1 MATDQLQL
9 DHSFHQSTMTELLPS
24 PTHDHLIHYLYFD
37 HSTSTWVPPG
47 YRFAPTDD
55 QLILHYLSN
64 KIKGEPLPSEAVTDC
79 EIYGDQDKEP
89 WRIFG
94 MTSPRKFYVFTKLKN
109 KGKGK
114 RIERTAGRGTW
125 KGQRTDP
132 VKDSDGNQIGFK
144 KLFVFEVKGGGANN
158 VNGHWL
164 MHEYSL
170 LTQSDYVLCAI
181 RNKNA
186 AEPTAEE
193 VGLDHVE
200 GMEAMIEELEQ
211 CIGQDQTLMSEQ
223 VQATNTCINNQH
235 TKRGLETEEDET
247 QPKRMRFSNSVKDK
261 QTCFTG
267 AATPV
272 STLALDKALGDQEG
286 MTAEKLEQE
295 WVLKGFEDQNLDE
308 LLEATNAQECQQ
320 QEEMMRFS
328 DNYVTEDMYM
338 QHSFTAAAE
347 PALGFDSEFS
357 YYNPQPYTLLDHCPP
372 SLPDGSM
379 GNSSA

>member
-1 MATDQLQL
+1 MP
-9 DHSFHQSTMTELLPS
+9 ELLLS
-24 PTHDHLIHYLYFD
+24 PTHDHLHHDSLYFD
-37 HSTSTWVPPG
+37 HSTFTWVPPG

-64 KIKGEPLPSEAVTDC
+64 KVKGQPLPSEAVADC

-89 WRIFG
+89 WRIFD

-132 VKDSDGNQIGFK
+132 VKDSDGNHIGFK

-186 AEPTAEE
+186 TESTAEE
-193 VGLDHVE
+193 VGCDHVE
-200 GMEAMIEELEQ
+200 GIEAMMEELEE

-223 VQATNTCINNQH
+223 DQATNSCINNQH
-235 TKRGLETEEDET
+235 TNTQELRKRGLETEEDET
-247 QPKRMRFSNSVKDK
+247 QQKRIRFSKSVQDK

-267 AATPV
+267 AAIPV
-272 STLALDKALGDQEG
+272 STLASDKSQGEEG

-295 WVLKGFEDQNLDE
+295 WVLEGFEDQNLDE
-308 LLEATNAQECQQ
+308 LLEATSAQEYQQ

-328 DNYVTEDMYM
+328 DNCVKEDMYK

-347 PALGFDSEFS
+347 PALGFDSE
-357 YYNPQPYTLLDHCPP
+357 
-372 SLPDGSM
+372 
-379 GNSSA
+379 

>member
-1 MATDQLQL
+1 M
-9 DHSFHQSTMTELLPS
+9 P
-24 PTHDHLIHYLYFD
+24 DHLHYHYFD

-64 KIKGEPLPSEAVTDC
+64 KVKGQPLLSEAVTDC

-89 WRIFG
+89 WNIFDV
-94 MTSPRKFYVFTKLKN
+94 TSPRTFYVFTKLKI

-132 VKDSDGNQIGFK
+132 VKDSDGNHIGLK
-144 KLFVFEVKGGGANN
+144 KLFVFEVKGDGANN

-186 AEPTAEE
+186 NESTAEE

-200 GMEAMIEELEQ
+200 GIEAMMEEPEQ
-211 CIGQDQTLMSEQ
+211 CIGQDQTLMSKQ

-247 QPKRMRFSNSVKDK
+247 QQKRMRFSNSVQDK

-272 STLALDKALGDQEG
+272 STLASDKSLGDQEG

-295 WVLKGFEDQNLDE
+295 WALEGFEDQNLDE
-308 LLEATNAQECQQ
+308 LLEATNAQEYPQ

-328 DNYVTEDMYM
+328 DYCVMEDMYK

-347 PALGFDSEFS
+347 PALGIDSEFS
-357 YYNPQPYTLLDHCPP
+357 YSNPQPYTLHDHCPH
-372 SLPDGSM
+372 SLPDNSM
-379 GNSSA
+379 GNWSD